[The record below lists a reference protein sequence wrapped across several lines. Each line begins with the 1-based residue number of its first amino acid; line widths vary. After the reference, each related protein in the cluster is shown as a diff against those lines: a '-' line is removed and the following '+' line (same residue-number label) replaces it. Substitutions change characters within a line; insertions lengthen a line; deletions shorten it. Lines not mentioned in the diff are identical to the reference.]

1 MTTGSSEAV
10 LQTLISRGWC
20 FRNANE
26 VISLIQNKNLS
37 SSLLVDSIESE
48 LLNMDLRF
56 IGGKSLPE
64 PSAAKKSLYIHGPKL
79 VSVRDMRQSVID
91 SSLRSSSHQHRLL
104 RFVLT
109 DGQSEAIGIEYK
121 PIPSITEEIIPG
133 CKVRLENKISM
144 HHGILCLNAGSL
156 TIMGGFLQSLYDE
169 WQMSRKYSGFSRS
182 LMRLSQNDEGSGP
195 PPFEKLQTEPCPRK
209 VSHSSSSHGVGNT
222 ESHQSGDKYLHA
234 RNIGKD
240 KAFEDPKLVSSGIKN
255 EGKTSSVEVRTK
267 EVIEAVPVQNQ
278 VAAQK
283 LLQKMVQP
291 MHEGR
296 DTRGHKARLKGKQEV
311 APVFT
316 LDEWE
321 RRKASS
327 SKEIGMA
334 NIQNINGDEELARQL
349 QSHLDMEDYQNHQG
363 NVEYEADQIRMSMF
377 NFGGA
382 EERNDGRDEEGGGE
396 GAGEVEEKDLAD
408 CFELFSKQLISV
420 SYLLASMAMLCFMIQ
435 SSQISPL
442 FTLFVTNFQTCSNLY
457 QEIFL
462 LSSYFPMFI
471 YRPKLFNQQY
481 RNSSLLV
488 HAIRKENVKLSI

>member
-1 MTTGSSEAV
+1 MITGSSEAV

-26 VISLIQNKNLS
+26 VISLIQSKNLS

-56 IGGKSLPE
+56 FGGKSLPE
-64 PSAAKKSLYIHGPKL
+64 PSAAKKTLYIHGPKVLQL
-79 VSVRDMRQSVID
+79 VSVRDIRQSVID
-91 SSLRSSSHQHRLL
+91 SSFKSSPHQHRLL

-133 CKVRLENKISM
+133 CKVRLENKISV

-156 TIMGGFLQSLYDE
+156 TIMGGLLQSLYDE

-182 LMRLSQNDEGSGP
+182 LIRLSQNDEGSGP
-195 PPFEKLQTEPCPRK
+195 PPFEKLQIEPCPRK
-209 VSHSSSSHGVGNT
+209 VSHFSSSHG
-222 ESHQSGDKYLHA
+222 
-234 RNIGKD
+234 GKD
-240 KAFEDPKLVSSGIKN
+240 EAIEDPKLVSSGIKN
-255 EGKTSSVEVRTK
+255 EGKTSGVEVRTK

-296 DTRGHKARLKGKQEV
+296 DPRGHKARFKGKQEV

-327 SKEIGMA
+327 SKAIGMA

-349 QSHLDMEDYQNHQG
+349 QSQLDMEDYQNHQE
-363 NVEYEADQIRMSMF
+363 NVECEADQIRMSMF

-382 EERNDGRDEEGGGE
+382 EERNDGRGDFRRGRGRGR
-396 GAGEVEEKDLAD
+396 GSG
-408 CFELFSKQLISV
+408 
-420 SYLLASMAMLCFMIQ
+420 
-435 SSQISPL
+435 
-442 FTLFVTNFQTCSNLY
+442 
-457 QEIFL
+457 
-462 LSSYFPMFI
+462 
-471 YRPKLFNQQY
+471 
-481 RNSSLLV
+481 
-488 HAIRKENVKLSI
+488 RKRFG